1 MGLYRRGVIWWM
13 SYGVNGRP
21 RCESTGT
28 TNKRLAQKI
37 LDSRKVAVIE
47 GRFQMLSS
55 NAPRFDSFSSEFLN
69 SIRHDNTKKRYAS
82 SVRKLLGHFGDISL
96 SAITPDEI
104 ERFKIVR
111 LKTGTRAATVNRD
124 LAVLRHLLKIASKRR
139 LVSMDLPAS
148 IEMLEERKERRQPHI
163 LNFDE
168 EERLLAVAPDH
179 IRMLVILILETGLRS
194 RSEAL
199 GLRWEDVDLAND
211 AIRIRISKTLAGR
224 RSVPINSR
232 CKAEL
237 FRWKNRFGL
246 DVSDFVFRRDSGPQ
260 RHYADLRI
268 SWRKTLELARLKQF
282 WIYDL
287 RHTFASR
294 MLAAGVSQVFV
305 AQIMGHSNPSILHI
319 YAKAVDDFRRAAVSQ
334 LEAFRAANVRNA
346 GRQESPDSVIVR

>member
-47 GRFQMLSS
+47 GRFQILSA
-55 NAPRFDSFSSEFLN
+55 NAPGFDTFS
-69 SIRHDNTKKRYAS
+69 
-82 SVRKLLGHFGDISL
+82 
-96 SAITPDEI
+96 
-104 ERFKIVR
+104 
-111 LKTGTRAATVNRD
+111 GTRAATVNRD
-124 LAVLRHLLKIASKRR
+124 LAVLRHQLKIASKRR

-199 GLRWEDVDLAND
+199 GLKWEDVDLAND

-237 FRWKNRFGL
+237 LRWKNRFGL
-246 DVSDFVFRRDSGPQ
+246 HVSDFVFRRDSDPQ

-268 SWRKTLELARLKQF
+268 SWRKTLELAGLKQF

-346 GRQESPDSVIVR
+346 GRQESPDSVIVT